1 MEIKIRKN
9 TAKWLDWNQYINWC
23 SHYTG
28 KLVEFS
34 VNEPDKP
41 SYLQNHYYYDST
53 ISYPKSATNN
63 DKIICAYYAEKEMWL
78 VYDVEYI

>member
-41 SYLQNHYYYDST
+41 SYLQNHYYYDVGP
-53 ISYPKSATNN
+53 IVYRVDAVIEPK
-63 DKIICAYYAEKEMWL
+63 
-78 VYDVEYI
+78 